1 MCHEKSYRLLPKVY
15 GLRLTIER
23 CDIIHSM
30 RAIEAEFEDGF
41 LKPTQPLPLRPGERV
56 SLVVMRKVDPQRW
69 NLQKLA
75 VTTPEDD
82 ELASAGLGDWVEQ
95 LESEDSV

>member
-1 MCHEKSYRLLPKVY
+1 MMQ
-15 GLRLTIER
+15 G
-23 CDIIHSM
+23 M
-30 RAIEAEFEDGF
+30 RAIEAEFENGF

-56 SLVVMRKVDPQRW
+56 SLVVLRKADPQRW

-75 VTTPEDD
+75 VTTREDD
-82 ELASAGLGDWVEQ
+82 ELAGAGLGDWVAQ

>member
-1 MCHEKSYRLLPKVY
+1 MH
-15 GLRLTIER
+15 G
-23 CDIIHSM
+23 M

-56 SLVVMRKVDPQRW
+56 SLVMLRKADPQRW

-75 VTTPEDD
+75 VTTREDD
-82 ELASAGLGDWVEQ
+82 ELAGAGLGDWVDQ